1 MDGLKMGTTRTR
13 PITSKEAL
21 KFLEETLSDLDYL
34 NVKWSNFKKTP
45 KTSDTY
51 QVTIDKLSDEAIGR
65 LIDSHLVSDV
75 YYCPS
80 MPPSG
85 MGYGIDLRYR
95 LHVRFNRIKIKK

>member
-1 MDGLKMGTTRTR
+1 MGGLKMGTIKSR
-13 PITSKEAL
+13 PITSNEAL
-21 KFLEETLSDLDYL
+21 KFLQDTLEDLDYL

-45 KTSDTY
+45 KTKDTY
-51 QVTIDKLSDEAIGR
+51 QITIDKLSDKAIER
-65 LIDSHLVSDV
+65 LLESEKVSDV

-95 LHVRFNRIKIKK
+95 LHVIFNKVEIK